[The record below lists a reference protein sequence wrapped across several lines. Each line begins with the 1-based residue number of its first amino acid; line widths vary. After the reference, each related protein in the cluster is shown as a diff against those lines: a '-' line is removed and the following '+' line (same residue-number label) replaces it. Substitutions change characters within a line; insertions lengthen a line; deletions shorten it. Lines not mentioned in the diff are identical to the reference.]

1 MFTRIKFSIIQNSLM
16 HFSDDGM
23 LFFFIDCKPGI
34 AIPHVPLCINPAKEK
49 TGCTI
54 ANLYSLI

>member
-1 MFTRIKFSIIQNSLM
+1 M